1 MTELIAKHGGY
12 KNLKSFQMAQV
23 VYDLTVEFVEHYIDR
38 KSRTRD
44 QMTQAARSGKQNIA
58 EASVT
63 SGTSKKSEL
72 RLMDVARASLQE
84 LLEDYSDFLRQRN
97 LKQWNKD
104 DERAVAIRQLAYRI
118 DRTDRTDRTDK
129 TDKTNRTNRT
139 DKSHRTYESYMSNAE
154 SAANCLIC
162 LINQTNYFLDRQ
174 LLSLEQELTER
185 GDLSDRI
192 KTVRKEQIA
201 GLPNMEKFLRQQGFQ
216 RLEDGRVVKDEKER
230 PDL

>member
-129 TDKTNRTNRT
+129 TDKT
-139 DKSHRTYESYMSNAE
+139 HRTYESYMSNAE

-162 LINQTNYFLDRQ
+162 LINQTNYLLDRQ

-216 RLEDGRVVKDEKER
+216 RLEDGRVVKDEKTES
-230 PDL
+230 DS

>member
-118 DRTDRTDRTDK
+118 DRTD
-129 TDKTNRTNRT
+129 KTNRTDRT

-162 LINQTNYFLDRQ
+162 LINQTNYLLDRQ

-216 RLEDGRVVKDEKER
+216 RLEDGRVVKDEKTES
-230 PDL
+230 DS